1 MCLQRAFPRLEE
13 PWRDQRTSVCSVSFL
28 LPRAGNHLCSFLI
41 RISFCRM
48 LHLTCLAVDS
58 KDRRTVTLGRQVD
71 SNSVSKSMTD
81 QSGRCVGFYV
91 RIDQKVTFF
100 IRYESVVCTRACIC
114 TLTPICVGRSED
126 NLGESVVSSLM
137 WVSEMKPVTKV
148 VRLGESVLTH
158 RGITLTV
165 HFSLFLQFQTDHTVS
180 LIVF

>member
-13 PWRDQRTSVCSVSFL
+13 PWRDQRTSVCSVSLL

-100 IRYESVVCTRACIC
+100 Y
-114 TLTPICVGRSED
+114 
-126 NLGESVVSSLM
+126 
-137 WVSEMKPVTKV
+137 
-148 VRLGESVLTH
+148 
-158 RGITLTV
+158 
-165 HFSLFLQFQTDHTVS
+165 
-180 LIVF
+180 